1 VVWNKVDLL
10 PDKAAAVAI
19 ASATAPAT
27 ALVTLLATT
36 TEAVRVSATTGAGL
50 AELRAV
56 VGTRLGLTTADAPGT
71 FSARA
76 RHVEALERAEQC
88 VLAAVQTNAQDVG
101 AELVA
106 EDLRLAQMALE
117 EVTGRVLPD
126 EVLAAVF
133 SRFCIGK

>member
-1 VVWNKVDLL
+1 M
-10 PDKAAAVAI
+10 
-19 ASATAPAT
+19 
-27 ALVTLLATT
+27 
-36 TEAVRVSATTGAGL
+36 
-50 AELRAV
+50 
-56 VGTRLGLTTADAPGT
+56 
-71 FSARA
+71 
-76 RHVEALERAEQC
+76 
-88 VLAAVQTNAQDVG
+88 LAAVQTNAQDVG